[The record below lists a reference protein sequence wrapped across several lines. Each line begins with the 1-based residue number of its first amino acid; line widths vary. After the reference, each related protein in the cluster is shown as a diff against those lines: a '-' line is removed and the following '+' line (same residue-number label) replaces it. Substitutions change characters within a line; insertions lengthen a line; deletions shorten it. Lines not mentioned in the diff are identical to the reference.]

1 MTDSHFPATKNT
13 IMVVDDDPDLVTLLR
28 LMLEQKGS
36 NVMCAYDGLQVFAG
50 LEKQKPNLILL
61 DIMMPEMDGLEVLRR
76 LKAAPETSSIPII
89 LLTALDEDEDILTGY
104 KMGADHYITKPFK
117 RTHLVAVI
125 DHLLSEGRRH
135 SVECLY
141 QGQYDDGHK
150 DMFKSFHASWRLR
163 NFSRFSGYPHP

>member
-1 MTDSHFPATKNT
+1 MTDPNFPSTKST
-13 IMVVDDDPDLVTLLR
+13 IMIVDDDHELVTIVR
-28 LMLEQKGS
+28 VILEQKGL
-36 NVMCAYDGLQVFAG
+36 NVRCAYNGPQLFAD
-50 LEKQKPNLILL
+50 LDEHKPDLIIL

-141 QGQYDDGHK
+141 EGQYANVQDKVAIH
-150 DMFKSFHASWRLR
+150 
-163 NFSRFSGYPHP
+163 